1 MERTGAPRVDARAAP
16 VRPSR
21 APDRRTVRGSA
32 SSGGA
37 SMPHPLVVRPDRDAF
52 DRLAADW
59 PLVPV
64 WAELLADVATPV
76 SVFPV
81 VAGGGPWVL
90 RCAGGVLLRLGPV
103 FLLFSC

>member
-81 VAGGGPWVL
+81 VAGGGPGVL
-90 RCAGGVLLRLGPV
+90 VRAGGRPERWGRGSLRA
-103 FLLFSC
+103 